1 MARLQ
6 ENGVDHSVGF
16 RAGAESAL
24 TQAAAPAPPGAGPL
38 CRATQ
43 GAVAPP
49 RTLLPAPPGSVVQ
62 ETPKS
67 QGQAHSPVL
76 STGYLL

>member
-24 TQAAAPAPPGAGPL
+24 TQAAAPAPPGWSPVPCDPGG
-38 CRATQ
+38 CGSTNNT
-43 GAVAPP
+43 APC
-49 RTLLPAPPGSVVQ
+49 PPGSVVQ

-76 STGYLL
+76 STSYLL